1 MFAYTRE
8 FLDAE
13 TAYRREQLSRA
24 WPAERARLRRRRHR
38 LDRGEPVVVHP
49 AVPERAP
56 APAPAAAREVEAALA
71 PQV

>member
-56 APAPAAAREVEAALA
+56 APAAAREVEAALA